1 MGPLQNNVTYYEKLF
16 AGWQIKQWVRSG
28 AFKRNDFSLL
38 NDVSSLCSCSPSSSF
53 AIHQGVF
60 CTITPG
66 LNSPKSV
73 IKVSKVWLIYNKF
86 VGSNFFLTKL
96 GLKVQNIEPIK
107 LGKCGFTIADFI
119 YTKMLNF
126 RTFPFFISISKELFK
141 GS

>member
-1 MGPLQNNVTYYEKLF
+1 MMYH
-16 AGWQIKQWVRSG
+16 
-28 AFKRNDFSLL
+28 
-38 NDVSSLCSCSPSSSF
+38 SLCSCSPSSSF